1 MRTVDTADWSQS
13 ERDGINWGTPYV
25 VTCAPYGETV
35 AREFATQEEAEEFV
49 SYVGTLQGTYAT
61 SWGHQEVNTEAT
73 LTQYVDSTPAY
84 LPPIIRNLKRATRTR
99 YSVRDLDTLEVLG
112 TDLTHDEADEIVYAR
127 QGTYSVVNETYRATY
142 GDRGS
147 ETIVYYGA
155 PTTPV
160 PIPPIPSYAP
170 AHMFTYSVYSDGRFV
185 GSCAGDA
192 REELDAL
199 ITARN
204 GDAVTLDRFQEE
216 STPSG
221 WDI

>member
-25 VTCAPYGETV
+25 VTCAPYGEAM

-49 SYVGTLQGTYAT
+49 SYVGALQGTYAT

-84 LPPIIRNLKRATRTR
+84 LPPIIRELKRRTPER
-99 YSVRDLDTLEVLG
+99 YTVTDLDTLQVLG
-112 TDLTHDEADEIVYAR
+112 TGLTRDEADAIIYNRHGA
-127 QGTYSVVNETYRATY
+127 YSLVNETYRAAY
-142 GDRGS
+142 GARGS
-147 ETIVYYGA
+147 ETFFYYGV
-155 PTTPV
+155 TPAV

-204 GDAVTLDRFQEE
+204 GDAVTLDRFEEE

-221 WDI
+221 WDV

>member
-1 MRTVDTADWSQS
+1 M
-13 ERDGINWGTPYV
+13 
-25 VTCAPYGETV
+25 
-35 AREFATQEEAEEFV
+35 ATHYRVQV
-49 SYVGTLQGTYAT
+49 PN
-61 SWGHQEVNTEAT
+61 GHGG
-73 LTQYVDSTPAY
+73 LTIYVDHVRNTPTRLEEVQAIAARIPGAVIESSPNGVIGWEEYAPVTPY

-112 TDLTHDEADEIVYAR
+112 TGLTHDEADEIVYAR

-147 ETIVYYGA
+147 ETIVYYGT
-155 PTTPV
+155 PTTPAV

-221 WDI
+221 MDI